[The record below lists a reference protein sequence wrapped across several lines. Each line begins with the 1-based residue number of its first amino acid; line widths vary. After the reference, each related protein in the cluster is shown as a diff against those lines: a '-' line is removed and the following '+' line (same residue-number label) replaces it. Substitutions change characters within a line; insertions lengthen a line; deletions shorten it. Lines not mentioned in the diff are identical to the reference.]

1 MELNDPTDRRRCQP
15 GRDSLASQLLSSA
28 LVEARGAGGA
38 PAYASSKQLRLP
50 QTENDVCPNQ
60 TVKFKSTIT
69 MPVHCNDTLI
79 IFVTKLK
86 LTLPTN

>member
-1 MELNDPTDRRRCQP
+1 V
-15 GRDSLASQLLSSA
+15 SSA

-69 MPVHCNDTLI
+69 MLVHDTLI
-79 IFVTKLK
+79 IFVTKNKFKIKIDSSHK
-86 LTLPTN
+86 LNKF

>member
-15 GRDSLASQLLSSA
+15 GRDA

-60 TVKFKSTIT
+60 TVKFKKYYYNA
-69 MPVHCNDTLI
+69 CAL
-79 IFVTKLK
+79 
-86 LTLPTN
+86 